1 MRKTGQYVELSAEEH
16 EAGTNSTEAVV
27 RPYSKRTDL
36 ERRREGFGTP
46 SNFDF
51 QASGAMARSIH
62 YIEKGGESE
71 LHGGFSRQKKK
82 ANISCSVSGIC
93 RKVLIISWKGV
104 WKERKRKY

>member
-36 ERRREGFGTP
+36 ERRREGFGIP

-51 QASGAMARSIH
+51 QASTKERTIH
-62 YIEKGGESE
+62 YLEKGGESE
-71 LHGGFSRQKKK
+71 FHGGFSRQKKK
-82 ANISCSVSGIC
+82 
-93 RKVLIISWKGV
+93 KGMHAP
-104 WKERKRKY
+104 